1 MGLGCKSA
9 GESCSTC
16 SLKDFLGACTPV
28 VSPARVVVVKKAY
41 ALASPLPSDLF
52 HYLGKTLGL
61 GKESSL
67 SRCSDNGRLLQVTE
81 HPLQPYLLP
90 LLLPK
95 RVWPTQ
101 KGENTQMGKMTPQVE
116 NASWG
121 KRDLEPSCT
130 PYTKINST
138 WIKELILT
146 TITEQ
151 NFWRKILAS
160 IYLIFGQGKCS

>member
-81 HPLQPYLLP
+81 HPLLPYLLP
-90 LLLPK
+90 LLLP
-95 RVWPTQ
+95 RSLAHT
-101 KGENTQMGKMTPQVE
+101 KGRKYIDGK
-116 NASWG
+116 
-121 KRDLEPSCT
+121 DD
-130 PYTKINST
+130 
-138 WIKELILT
+138 
-146 TITEQ
+146 TI
-151 NFWRKILAS
+151 
-160 IYLIFGQGKCS
+160 GGKCQLGEKKFRFFLHTIHQN